1 MCGTAATRA
10 ASATGGWV
18 TANELKRMF
27 PNASAAFL
35 AANTRPPAVVERA
48 PEPRPLA
55 AREEAGAISGRV
67 LIRIT
72 SRRRRLID
80 PDNLSPK
87 AYIDCLRYAGIL
99 ADDTAEQVSLETRQ
113 EKVGKDEIEETVI
126 EIYEQT

>member
-1 MCGTAATRA
+1 MTAD
-10 ASATGGWV
+10 
-18 TANELKRMF
+18 ELKRLF
-27 PNASAAFL
+27 PNASAGFL
-35 AANTRPPAVVERA
+35 AANTRPAAVVERA

-55 AREEAGAISGRV
+55 ASEEAGAITGRV

-113 EKVGKDEIEETVI
+113 EKVGKDEIEETLI
-126 EIYEQT
+126 EIYEQQT